1 MLLCTDPHAE
11 NVLAAEREPWLAM
24 DPKPCIGDPAF
35 DAIQHMLNCSLERK
49 RSSV

>member
-1 MLLCTDPHAE
+1 VLLCTDLHAE
-11 NVLAAEREPWLAM
+11 NVLAAEREPWLAI